1 MIKAAEILLVVI
13 VGLPV
18 LFAFLMLPVMALV
31 WLPKGKLLSPL
42 GRVVA
47 GRGIVLRHEN
57 PIQYWLWFL
66 IEMTFFPFV
75 ALGVTG
81 AMISAIASIV
91 AP

>member
-1 MIKAAEILLVVI
+1 MIKAAEILFVLVI
-13 VGLPV
+13 GLPIV
-18 LFAFLMLPVMALV
+18 FAFLMLPVMALA
-31 WLPKGKLLSPL
+31 WLRKGKLLTPP
-42 GRVVA
+42 GRVVT

-75 ALGVTG
+75 ALGVAG
-81 AMISAIASIV
+81 AVISAIASIV